1 MEGIHFSSKKEED
14 PTINIGNNHSNIAST
29 RSTSQNILAFSTDQA
44 STSPVSPHHDGDCE
58 AGHEA
63 LLHKDSGRERLKKHR
78 EEVAG
83 RVMIPDTWGQEDS
96 LKDWIDCSAFDEL
109 LAPNGISSA
118 RESLVAEGRKGSSP
132 RLGIAIVKP
141 LKEFKSVALP
151 HVSAADS
158 SRAGLAEHPYST
170 KLEYLAM
177 KGAYL

>member
-1 MEGIHFSSKKEED
+1 MEGIHFSSKKEEED
-14 PTINIGNNHSNIAST
+14 PTIDIVNNHSNIAST
-29 RSTSQNILAFSTDQA
+29 RSTSQNIPAFSTDQA
-44 STSPVSPHHDGDCE
+44 ASSVSPHHDGDCE

-132 RLGIAIVKP
+132 RLGIA
-141 LKEFKSVALP
+141 
-151 HVSAADS
+151 
-158 SRAGLAEHPYST
+158 SRY
-170 KLEYLAM
+170 
-177 KGAYL
+177 

>member
-14 PTINIGNNHSNIAST
+14 PTIDIVNNHSNIAST
-29 RSTSQNILAFSTDQA
+29 RSTSQNIPAFSTDQA
-44 STSPVSPHHDGDCE
+44 ASSVSPHHDGDCE

-132 RLGIAIVKP
+132 RLGIA
-141 LKEFKSVALP
+141 
-151 HVSAADS
+151 S
-158 SRAGLAEHPYST
+158 SCQTIEGIQICGITTRFSS
-170 KLEYLAM
+170 
-177 KGAYL
+177 